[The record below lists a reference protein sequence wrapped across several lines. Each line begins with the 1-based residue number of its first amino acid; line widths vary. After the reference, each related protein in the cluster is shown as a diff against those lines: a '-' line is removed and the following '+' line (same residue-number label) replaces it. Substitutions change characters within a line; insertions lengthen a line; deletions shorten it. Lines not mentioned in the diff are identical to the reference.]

1 MFGTASFMSVFFTK
15 TFFSFSFEWENGS
28 RESYSNTLTARQKIA
43 IVHYYLAVVALLLC
57 LFHKKNDC
65 KIALFFVLSLMLPF
79 LTSNYNAGGN
89 DFCRNKS
96 LYKNG
101 GKFKLDC

>member
-1 MFGTASFMSVFFTK
+1 MYFSLKLSFLFA
-15 TFFSFSFEWENGS
+15 FSFEWENGS
-28 RESYSNTLTARQKIA
+28 RESFSNTLTARQKIA
-43 IVHYYLAVVALLLC
+43 IVHYYLALLLC

-96 LYKNG
+96 LYKNVG
-101 GKFKLDC
+101 ENSKRFKLDC